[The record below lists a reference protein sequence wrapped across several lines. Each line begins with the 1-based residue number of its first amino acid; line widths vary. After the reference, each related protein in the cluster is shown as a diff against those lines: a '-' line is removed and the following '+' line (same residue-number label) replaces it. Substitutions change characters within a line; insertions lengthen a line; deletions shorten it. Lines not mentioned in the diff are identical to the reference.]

1 MSNIPQCRFW
11 LALAFMPLFF
21 YGITIAKAAE
31 IIEPQVLVYDSSEKM
46 LAALRENR
54 EALKENPE
62 KIYELVA
69 EILLPNFDFRKMSQ
83 LALGKNWRKATED
96 QKTRFTEEFRLL
108 LIRVY
113 STAMIEYTEQEI
125 KYLPFNGDLSKK
137 KVRVKMEVLQSGGP
151 SIPMALSL
159 YMNGEA
165 WKVYDVKIDGISL
178 VTNYRTTFSAEIR
191 NSGMDG
197 VIESLAERNEKVKIK
212 V

>member
-1 MSNIPQCRFW
+1 MPNIRQHYYW
-11 LALAFMPLFF
+11 SALAFVSLFF
-21 YGITIAKAAE
+21 YGTTVAMATE
-31 IIEPQVLVYDSSEKM
+31 IIEPQVLVHDSSEEM
-46 LAALRENR
+46 LAALRENK
-54 EALKENPE
+54 EELKEDPE
-62 KIYELVA
+62 KIYQLVE

-96 QKTRFTEEFRLL
+96 QKSRFTEEFRLL

-125 KYLPFNGDLSKK
+125 KYLPFKGDLSKK
-137 KVRVKMEVLQSGGP
+137 KARVDMEVLQAGGP
-151 SIPMALSL
+151 SIPMTLSL

-191 NSGMDG
+191 NHGMDG
-197 VIESLAERNEKVKIK
+197 VINSLAKRNEKVK